1 MSNIEEKNFYPL
13 SFARVAVTVPA
24 SPQGFLTYRVPA
36 GWQGRVVPGIRVLVP
51 VGLRKITGIVTEL
64 CRESGREEVKDIL
77 DLLDERPIFPPDLL
91 SLWQWAAA
99 YYIASPNEVLSTILP
114 GSLRVESE
122 RVVRLRRE
130 GHREENLGKPEQE
143 VLTFLAEKK
152 RTTTKA
158 LRRRFPS
165 LHLSEVLGR
174 LEERGF
180 ITIQERL
187 PGYQRGYLRGAAAS
201 PTVGEEPERYR
212 LSQAQE
218 SVLVPIL
225 SSLAKPSF
233 TTFLLHGVTGS
244 GKTEVYLQAAEAA
257 VKQGKGVLI
266 LVPEIALTHQL
277 VEQVRARF
285 GPQVALLHSGL
296 VGAERWAAWWQIA
309 RGEAPVVVGARS
321 AIFAPLPSLGLV
333 VVDEEHDSAYKQEE
347 GVRYNARDLAVVR
360 GKLCSCPVILG
371 SATPSMESYF
381 HSRKRRYI
389 LLELP
394 ERVEEKRLPR
404 VEVVDLRAHS
414 QGPIAKESRAKG
426 QGLSSKPLAIS
437 QEPLR
442 RLFSPSLCEAL
453 RHNFEAGGQSLLFL
467 NRRGYAN
474 YLQCYLCGVV
484 ISCPNCSVTLTFHL
498 HGRRLRCHYCGF
510 FQAAP
515 DLCPQCHGASL
526 ESLGVGTE
534 QVEEAI
540 KKLVPEARV
549 ARLDRDTASRRG
561 ALAHLLSAWRKNEI
575 DILVG
580 TQMVTKGHD
589 IPGVTLVGVLLA
601 DVSLNLPDFRAAE
614 RTFQLLT
621 QVAGRAGRG
630 REDGRVII
638 QTYRPQHYSVRL
650 AASHDFSRF
659 AEREL
664 AYRKALSYPPFIR
677 MVNLRLEG
685 LDRDRVKALAEYLA
699 QTLRSLCQE
708 QKEAPMLL
716 GPAPA
721 PIERLK
727 GRYRWHLLLK
737 GGESRTLHAL
747 VRKGKEAILARAKA
761 QGIRVIVDV
770 DPYSM
775 L

>member
-1 MSNIEEKNFYPL
+1 MSNIEEKKNCPF

-24 SPQGFLTYRVPA
+24 GPEGLLTYRVPA
-36 GWQGRVVPGIRVLVP
+36 SWQGRVVPGMRVLVP
-51 VGLRKITGIVTEL
+51 VSSRKITGIVTEI
-64 CRESGREEVKDIL
+64 CWESGREEVRDIL
-77 DLLDERPIFPPDLL
+77 DLLDERPIFPPDLIR
-91 SLWQWAAA
+91 LWQWAAA
-99 YYIASPNEVLSTILP
+99 YYIASPGEVLTTILP
-114 GSLRVESE
+114 GGLRVESE
-122 RVVRLRRE
+122 RVVGLRRE
-130 GHREENLGKPEQE
+130 GHREENLGKPERE

-152 RTTTKA
+152 RTTTKI
-158 LRRRFPS
+158 LRRHFPS
-165 LHLSEVLGR
+165 LHLAEVLGR
-174 LEERGF
+174 LEAKGF

-187 PGYQRGYLRGAAAS
+187 QGQGTRDKSPETRDPRRSTLDSRPPLDPRPSTLDLLR
-201 PTVGEEPERYR
+201 YK
-212 LSQAQE
+212 LSRAQE
-218 SVLVPIL
+218 SGLAQIL

-277 VEQVRARF
+277 VERVRRRF
-285 GPQVALLHSGL
+285 GAQVALLHSGL
-296 VGAERWAAWWQIA
+296 VGGERWEAWWQIA
-309 RGEAPVVVGARS
+309 RGETPVVVGVRS

-333 VVDEEHDSAYKQEE
+333 IVDEEHDPAYKQEE

-360 GKLCSCPVILG
+360 GKLSSCPVILG

-381 HSRKRRYI
+381 HSRKRRYT

-394 ERVEEKRLPR
+394 ERVEEKQLPR
-404 VEVVDLRAHS
+404 VEIVDLRAEAR
-414 QGPIAKESRAKG
+414 GREKG
-426 QGLSSKPLAIS
+426 QRKFCSTL
-437 QEPLR
+437 
-442 RLFSPSLCEAL
+442 LCEAL
-453 RHNFEAGGQSLLFL
+453 KHNFEAGGQSLLFL

-474 YLQCYLCGVV
+474 YLQCHLCGFVP
-484 ISCPNCSVTLTFHL
+484 SCPNCSVTLTFHL
-498 HGRRLRCHYCGF
+498 HGRTLRCHYCGF

-515 DLCPQCHGASL
+515 DLCPQCLGASL
-526 ESLGVGTE
+526 DSLGVGTE
-534 QVEEAI
+534 QVEEALR
-540 KKLVPEARV
+540 KLVPEARV
-549 ARLDRDTASRRG
+549 ARLDRDTTSRKG
-561 ALAHLLSAWRKNEI
+561 KLAHLLSAWRKNEI
-575 DILVG
+575 DVLVG

-601 DVSLNLPDFRAAE
+601 DVSLNVPDFRAAE

-630 REDGRVII
+630 RENGQVVI

-664 AYRKALSYPPFIR
+664 RYREALSYPPFVR
-677 MVNLRLEG
+677 MVNIRLEG
-685 LDRDRVKALAEYLA
+685 LDQSRVRSLAKYLA
-699 QTLRSLCQE
+699 QTLHPLCQE
-708 QKEAPMLL
+708 QKEAPVLL

-737 GGESRTLHAL
+737 GRESRTLNAL
-747 VRKGKEAILARAKA
+747 VRKGKETILARAKA